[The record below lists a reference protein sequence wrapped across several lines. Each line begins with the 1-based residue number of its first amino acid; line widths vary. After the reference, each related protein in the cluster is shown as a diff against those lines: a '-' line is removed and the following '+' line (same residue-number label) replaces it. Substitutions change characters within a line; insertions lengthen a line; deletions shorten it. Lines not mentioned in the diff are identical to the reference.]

1 METFLEMSLL
11 ILCVVLF
18 ADGGIVTVAAVVLI
32 SGLGK
37 WKLGINDVL
46 QEVNKVLF
54 K

>member
-1 METFLEMSLL
+1 MSLL

-32 SGLGK
+32 SGLSK
-37 WKLGINDVL
+37 RKLRIDDVL
-46 QEVNKVLF
+46 QEVNEVFF

>member
-1 METFLEMSLL
+1 MSLL

-37 WKLGINDVL
+37 RKLRIDDVL
-46 QEVNKVLF
+46 QEVNEVFF